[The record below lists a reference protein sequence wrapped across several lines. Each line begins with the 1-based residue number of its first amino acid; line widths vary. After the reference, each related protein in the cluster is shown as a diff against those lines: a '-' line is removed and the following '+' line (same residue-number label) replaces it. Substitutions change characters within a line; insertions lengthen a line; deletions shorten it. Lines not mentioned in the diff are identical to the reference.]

1 MTHIFQP
8 LDLSV
13 NAFAKKFTKDKFNKW
28 YTDQVIRQ
36 MDQGKDVQEIN
47 IKLRLSI
54 LKPLHAQ
61 WMTDLYNRMTTEE
74 GKAVIKASWVAS
86 GIAYAIEIG
95 VANLPSLDPF
105 NVINPLIEL
114 TCAEYNMEEALNQQR
129 IDKIELE
136 KSLMEKEENEDDEDD
151 DEYVL
156 ENRNVFELFEDE
168 FVDCE

>member
-8 LDLSV
+8 LDLSG
-13 NAFAKKFTKDKFNKW
+13 NAFAKRFTKDKFNKW

-36 MDQGKDVQEIN
+36 MDQSKDVQEIN

-54 LKPLHAQ
+54 LKPLHTQ

-74 GKAVIKASWVAS
+74 GNAVIKAGWGAA
-86 GIAYAIEIG
+86 GIADAIEIG

-105 NVINPLIEL
+105 NVIDPLIEL
-114 TCAEYNMEEALNQQR
+114 TCSEHNMQEALNQQR
-129 IDKIELE
+129 MDQIELE
-136 KSLMEKEENEDDEDD
+136 KSLMEKEGNEDDEGD

-156 ENRNVFELFEDE
+156 ENRNAFELFEDE
-168 FVDCE
+168 FVDW